1 MKSPKKSKSYKKFEE
16 TYNYKLLFYPSNYFA
31 IFLFLQK
38 IDAILSPLALM
49 GPNMTNYISSY
60 QDSIGIETTEKTT
73 SSWPE

>member
-1 MKSPKKSKSYKKFEE
+1 LQY
-16 TYNYKLLFYPSNYFA
+16 
-31 IFLFLQK
+31 FLFLQK
-38 IDAILSPLALM
+38 IDAILSPHALM